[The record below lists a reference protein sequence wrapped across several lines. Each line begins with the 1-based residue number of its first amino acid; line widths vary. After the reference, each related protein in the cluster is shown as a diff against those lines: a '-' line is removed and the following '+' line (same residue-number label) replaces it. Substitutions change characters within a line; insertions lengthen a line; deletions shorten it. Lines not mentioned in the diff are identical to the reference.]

1 MTWRDAAVLA
11 ARSVRRRPGR
21 TGLTILAVAL
31 ASALLTALLTIAGTA
46 ETRVLNELAKGG
58 PLAGIRVAAAEPDP
72 GQIDR
77 DNARPGRDKVLDDSA
92 LNRIRRLSQVR
103 TVVPVVSAR
112 LFVIEP
118 HLRADGAPLLEFSAR
133 AVGIDLRRATSLPLT
148 VVSGRIPGANSVD
161 EVAVTPGW
169 LERLHL
175 PRTKADQVIG
185 DEVQMAAGRAF
196 DEGDRFSRIRGR
208 WLRLRIVGVVAQ
220 EAGDGELLLPIRQ
233 VQAAR
238 AWTLAGVGESQRFG
252 VDPSPYNG
260 AFVVAQGIDNV
271 SKVRTQITAIGYS
284 TSAPENLIASVRR
297 YLQVVEIVLTAIGA
311 IALVIAAIGITNAL
325 LASVRERKREI
336 GVLKAIGA
344 RDRDVLRVFLLEAG
358 VVGLAGGVIGT
369 AVGWVI
375 ARVVG
380 QTVNRYLVGE
390 GLVGVRLVL
399 PLPVVIGGILGSG
412 LLALVAG
419 TVPAW
424 RAARLPAREA
434 VGS

>member
-46 ETRVLNELAKGG
+46 ETRVLDQLAKGG
-58 PLAGIRVAAAEPDP
+58 PLAGIRMAAAEPDP

-77 DNARPGRDKVLDDSA
+77 DNARPGRAKLLDDA
-92 LNRIRRLSQVR
+92 VLNQVRRLPLVR
-103 TVVPVVSAR
+103 TVVPVVATR
-112 LFVIEP
+112 LYVTEP
-118 HLRADGAPLLEFSAR
+118 DRRADGVALRPFLAR
-133 AVGIDLRRATSLPLT
+133 AVGVDLRRAPSLPLT
-148 VVSGRIPGANSVD
+148 VIAGRVPGANSID

-169 LERLHL
+169 LERLHV
-175 PRTKADQVIG
+175 PRTRAERVIG
-185 DEVQMAAGRAF
+185 SEVKMAAGRLF
-196 DEGDRFSRIRGR
+196 DEGDTREIRGR
-208 WLRLRIVGVVAQ
+208 WMRLRIVGVVAQ
-220 EAGDGELLLPIRQ
+220 EAGDGELLLPTRQ
-233 VQAAR
+233 VVAAR
-238 AWTLAGVGESQRFG
+238 DWTLAGDGESSRLG
-252 VDPSPYNG
+252 VDESPYNG
-260 AFVVAQGIDNV
+260 AFVVARGIDNV
-271 SKVRTQITAIGYS
+271 SRVRAQITAIGYS

-297 YLQVVEIVLTAIGA
+297 YLRVVEIVLTAVGA
-311 IALVIAAIGITNAL
+311 IALVIAAIGIANAL
-325 LASVRERKREI
+325 LAAVRERKREI

-358 VVGLAGGVIGT
+358 VVGLVGGALGT
-369 AVGWVI
+369 ATGWLI
-375 ARVVG
+375 ARLVG
-380 QTVNRYLVGE
+380 QTVNRYLVGQ

-399 PLPVVIGGILGSG
+399 PLAVILGGIFGSA
-412 LLALVAG
+412 LLALAAG

>member
-1 MTWRDAAVLA
+1 LTWRDAAVLA

-31 ASALLTALLTIAGTA
+31 ASALLTALLTISGTA
-46 ETRVLNELAKGG
+46 ETRVLDELAKGG

-77 DNARPGRDKVLDDSA
+77 DDARPGPDKLLDDAA
-92 LNRIRRLSQVR
+92 LNRMRNLSLVR

-112 LFVIEP
+112 LFVTEP
-118 HLRADGAPLLEFSAR
+118 QRRADGDPLRPFTSR
-133 AVGIDLRRATSLPLT
+133 AVGVDLRRAPSLPLS
-148 VVSGRIPGANSVD
+148 VVTGRLPGVDSTD

-175 PRTKADQVIG
+175 TRTQAPRVIG
-185 DEVQMAAGRAF
+185 SEVQVAAGRLF
-196 DEGDRFSRIRGR
+196 DEGNNQEVRGR
-208 WLRLRIVGVVAQ
+208 WVRLRVVGVVAQ
-220 EAGDGELLLPIRQ
+220 EAGDGEMLLPLKQ
-233 VQAAR
+233 VRAAR
-238 AWTLAGVGESQRFG
+238 AWTLAGVGQSRRLG

-271 SKVRTQITAIGYS
+271 SRVRAQITAIGYS

-297 YLQVVEIVLTAIGA
+297 YLRVVEIVLTAIGA
-311 IALVIAAIGITNAL
+311 IALVIAAIGIANAL
-325 LASVRERKREI
+325 LAAVRERKREI

-358 VVGLAGGVIGT
+358 VVGFVGGVLGT
-369 AVGWVI
+369 AVGWGI

-380 QTVNRYLVGE
+380 QTVNHYLVGQ
-390 GLVGVRLVL
+390 GLVGVQLVL
-399 PLPVVIGGILGSG
+399 PLPIIAGGIIGSAV
-412 LLALVAG
+412 LALIAG
-419 TVPAW
+419 TIPAW

>member
-1 MTWRDAAVLA
+1 MTWGDAAVLA

-46 ETRVLNELAKGG
+46 ETRVLDQLAKGG
-58 PLAGIRVAAAEPDP
+58 PLAGIRMAAAEPDP
-72 GQIDR
+72 GQVDR
-77 DNARPGRDKVLDDSA
+77 DNARPGRAKLLDDAA
-92 LNRIRRLSQVR
+92 LDRVRKLPLVR
-103 TVVPVVSAR
+103 TVVPIVSAR
-112 LFVIEP
+112 LFVTEP
-118 HLRADGAPLLEFSAR
+118 DKRADGEPLQPFESR
-133 AVGIDLRRATSLPLT
+133 AVGVDLRRAPNLPIT
-148 VVSGRIPGANSVD
+148 VIAGRIPGPSSLD

-169 LERLHL
+169 LERLHIT
-175 PRTKADQVIG
+175 RTNAERVVG
-185 DEVQMAAGRAF
+185 DEVQMAAGRLF
-196 DEGDRFSRIRGR
+196 DEGGRDGRIRGR
-208 WLRLRIVGVVAQ
+208 WIRLRIVGVVAQ

-233 VQAAR
+233 VLAAR
-238 AWTLAGVGESQRFG
+238 SWTLAGIGESSRLG

-271 SKVRTQITAIGYS
+271 STVRSQITAIGYS

-297 YLQVVEIVLTAIGA
+297 YLRVVEIVLTAVGA
-311 IALVIAAIGITNAL
+311 IALVIAAIGIMNAL
-325 LASVRERKREI
+325 LAAVRERKREI

-358 VVGLAGGVIGT
+358 VVGLAGGALGT
-369 AVGWVI
+369 ATGWLI
-375 ARVVG
+375 ARLVG
-380 QTVNRYLVGE
+380 QTVNHYLVGQ
-390 GLVGVRLVL
+390 GLLGVKLVL
-399 PLPVVIGGILGSG
+399 PLPVIIGGVIGSA
-412 LLALVAG
+412 LLALLAG